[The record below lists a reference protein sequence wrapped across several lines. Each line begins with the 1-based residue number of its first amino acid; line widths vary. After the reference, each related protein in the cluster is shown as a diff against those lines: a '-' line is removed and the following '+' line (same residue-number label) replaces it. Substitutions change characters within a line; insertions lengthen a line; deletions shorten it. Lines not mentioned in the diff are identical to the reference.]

1 MKSRIALLL
10 FVHATIVLSPLPA
23 SAGGGNWI
31 EIRRDERLNSYLV
44 PGSPRVAHATAYA
57 KDPLRVEER
66 GPYFAWLSPVTYGWS
81 LPRVD
86 DPRTIR
92 LGRLSIDWDRM
103 KASVS
108 FVVPQVSPG
117 EYVIAFCDS
126 DCSHTFGDVD
136 TTGGIQVF
144 ATALEARLTR
154 RLDKLDA
161 SAESGRY
168 AARLANRRLE
178 RRVNREIDD
187 VGAEVTTLNDR
198 LSSLSTAVDGLRESA
213 RPQIPP
219 WSLAAA
225 VGLAAAAGFG
235 IGRARTEYARRRA
248 MDRELDELVG
258 QR

>member
-10 FVHATIVLSPLPA
+10 FVLATIALSPLPA
-23 SAGGGNWI
+23 SAGGNWI
-31 EIRRDERLNSYLV
+31 EVRRDEQLNSYLV
-44 PGSPRVAHATAYA
+44 PGSPRVAHAAAYA
-57 KDPLRVEER
+57 KDPLRVKER

-86 DPRTIR
+86 DPRTVR

-108 FVVPQVSPG
+108 FVVPQVPPG

-126 DCSHTFGDVD
+126 NCSHTFGDID

-144 ATALEARLTR
+144 VTALEARLTR

-161 SAESGRY
+161 TAESGRY

-187 VGAEVTTLNDR
+187 VGADVSTLDDR
-198 LSSLSTAVDGLRESA
+198 LSSLSTAVDGLREAA
-213 RPQIPP
+213 RPQVP
-219 WSLAAA
+219 WWALVTAAF
-225 VGLAAAAGFG
+225 LAAAAGFG
-235 IGRARTEYARRRA
+235 IGRAHTEYTRRRT
-248 MDRELDELVG
+248 MDRELDELVA